1 MDTSGRMSGEPDRPS
16 ASASAVTAMLA
27 GDGDPRSGLRAAAQ
41 LLAQCAGAAG
51 CRILGLEGPI
61 ARVWAEAVDGSPS
74 QEGEDATLDPAAEPL
89 LSRVLATQAAAEIGA
104 PPRQCAVP
112 LFWAGELVGIV
123 DYSGAATAPA
133 GGLTLRLDRRDTL
146 VEQLVAGALARTALS
161 DRLERRER
169 ERVLLSAPGDSAQL
183 VAELY
188 DRLWHGARQLS
199 AATGWPV
206 CDIYAVEGARLRCV
220 LSVEGDERHYAPY
233 EGSTFP
239 LADYPASRR
248 AVEGGRL
255 VWVGADDDPLLAEG
269 ERRSLAEWGY
279 HSWMAVPLRDGGHVV
294 GLAELCDYQ
303 PHDSA
308 PDAQT
313 LEPTGAGMARDLHE
327 LLLQERV
334 DLRERFAGALLEV
347 AQEVSA
353 DLGARGLARSLARAV
368 HDVVGA
374 ADCDVWKLEGE
385 ELRCAASWDDDGL
398 DRAAEG
404 QKQTVELYTS
414 SRAALRERRPAVVQ
428 DYEQQELSETEHEV
442 FVDCGFRSSLTMPLI
457 VDDRLVGLID
467 VYDRRARD
475 YAESLS
481 FIISAGQLVAG
492 AFANAWLAE
501 QLQRAMADMHSLVD
515 AGSSIGSSLDF
526 DEVMRTIAARMCEVA
541 HAAACDLYTVAGDE
555 VIGQCAVFDG
565 ELQPE
570 FRGRRFSFEEFYLLE
585 QGVAETEIVEI
596 RDVREDPRV
605 SQHEREEWLCYDMTS
620 GVLLPL
626 RVHGELVGQAL
637 INDRQARSFEPLEP
651 LLALAQ
657 IAAQAIVNARQFRDL
672 QDGARRLALV
682 NEAGL
687 DLSSSLDVER
697 VLAKTA
703 ERLCEVID
711 VPRCDVYL
719 RDDAETV
726 HCVASFTGGVKD
738 MARLGR
744 RFSLAEWDLTRAVL
758 EHGETLA
765 AETSEDPRLGDSE
778 RRQMLEWGERSALL
792 VPLRVGDQT
801 IGDVEL
807 FETRRQRVFTADEK
821 ATVEAVCRVAALA
834 IENARLFEQ
843 TKSLHLENLRGLTS
857 ALTAKDYYTLGHAGR
872 VSAYMALLGEEL
884 GWDKGLLERVEEATY
899 LHDIGKIGVSDTV
912 LLKRGPLSD
921 EEWEQIRQHPVIG
934 ADILQPLF
942 DDDLVATVRHHHE
955 RWDGTGYPE
964 GLVGTETPE
973 MARALCVVDAYDAMS
988 YAHPYHES
996 RSYSSCVEE
1005 LERCAGK
1012 QFDAVMVQAFLRVL
1026 GRLRASTLQ
1035 AQQAARVAAEGLD
1048 PEVLGRLRAPS
1059 DEELPEYAAAAEVL
1073 RTARGSNPAVRYM
1086 QAIAARG
1093 KGYVIVAEAEE
1104 AVADHSPIGEEV
1116 FPDESL
1122 RRCFAGEEPDVVL
1135 LGFDQWGVWVSGVA
1149 PVYDAADDVAFVVMA
1164 DIPVEHVRTAGVRS
1178 DSEQPLASLLHA
1190 AAVRLTRAEMDAIT
1204 DGLTGLYNHRHLQDR
1219 LAEEAELARSSGGR
1233 LAVLF
1238 CDLDWFKQFNDTY
1251 GHRYGDGVLL
1261 GTAGAIESC
1270 VRRGDVVAR
1279 YGGEEFVVVLDGADE
1294 TVATEVAGRIR
1305 AAVADLRFEPADA
1318 GITISVGIA
1327 LCPEHGCTREELLSA
1342 ADTAMYAAK
1351 ACGRDRVVVSGL
1363 EPPGVLRRVTDQPA
1377 DVGSAAGKASGGK
1390 GSGAARGAT
1399 SAAEPSPAGT
1409 LAADRRR
1416 AAERRAG
1423 ERREGERRVPRQD
1436 RRSRRA
1442 AEPGRRDEPTQGP
1455 GAKA

>member
-1 MDTSGRMSGEPDRPS
+1 MGTSSRMSGEPDRPP
-16 ASASAVTAMLA
+16 AFAFAVTAMLA

-41 LLAQCAGAAG
+41 LLAQRAGAAG

-61 ARVWAEAVDGSPS
+61 ARVWVEAVDEGLSY
-74 QEGEDATLDPAAEPL
+74 EGEDITLDPAAEPL
-89 LSRVLATQAAAEIGA
+89 LSRVLATRAAAEEGA

-112 LFWAGELVGIV
+112 LFWSGELVGIV
-123 DYSGAATAPA
+123 DYSAAATGADA
-133 GGLTLRLDRRDTL
+133 AGLTLRVDGRDTL

-169 ERVLLSAPGDSAQL
+169 ERMLLSAPGDSAPL

-206 CDIYAVEGARLRCV
+206 CDIYAVEGPRLRCV
-220 LSVEGDERHYAPY
+220 LSVEGDERHFAPY

-239 LADYPASRR
+239 LAGYPASRR
-248 AVEGGRL
+248 AVESGL
-255 VWVGADDDPLLAEG
+255 VVWVGADDDPLLAEG
-269 ERRSLAEWGY
+269 ERSSLAEWGY
-279 HSWMAVPLRDGGHVV
+279 HSWMAVPLRDGGRVL

-313 LEPTGAGMARDLHE
+313 LEPTAAGMARDLHE

-347 AQEVSA
+347 AREVSA

-374 ADCDVWKLEGE
+374 VDCDVWKLEGE

-414 SRAALRERRPAVVQ
+414 SRAALRERRPVVVR
-428 DYEQQELSETEHEV
+428 DYEQQELSETEREV

-457 VDDRLVGLID
+457 VDDRLVGMID

-501 QLQRAMADMHSLVD
+501 RLQRATADMHSLVD
-515 AGSSIGSSLDF
+515 AGESIGSSLDF
-526 DEVMRTIAARMCEVA
+526 DEVMRAIALRMCEVA
-541 HAAACDLYTVAGDE
+541 HAAACDLYTVVGDE
-555 VIGQCAVFDG
+555 VIGQCAVLDG
-565 ELQPE
+565 ELQPG
-570 FRGRRFSFEEFYLLE
+570 FRDRRFSFEEFYLL
-585 QGVAETEIVEI
+585 QKGVAETEVVEI
-596 RDVREDPRV
+596 RDVREDRRV
-605 SQHEREEWLCYDMTS
+605 AQREREEWLRYDMTS

-657 IAAQAIVNARQFRDL
+657 IAAQAVVNARQFSDL
-672 QDGARRLALV
+672 EAGARRLALV

-687 DLSSSLDVER
+687 DLSSSLEVER

-711 VPRCDVYL
+711 VPRCDVFL

-726 HCVASFTGGVKD
+726 HCVASLTGGVKD
-738 MARLGR
+738 SSWLGR
-744 RFSLAEWDLTRAVL
+744 RFPLAEWDLTRAVL

-765 AETSEDPRLGDSE
+765 AETADDPRLGDAE
-778 RRQMLEWGERSALL
+778 RRQMLEWGERSALF
-792 VPLRVGDQT
+792 VPLRVGDTT

-807 FETRRQRVFTADEK
+807 FETRRQRAFTADEK

-872 VSAYMALLGEEL
+872 VSAYMVLLGEEL
-884 GWDKGLLERVEEATY
+884 GWDKGLLERVEEASY
-899 LHDIGKIGVSDTV
+899 LHDIGMIGVSDTV
-912 LLKRGPLSD
+912 LLKRGPLSE

-934 ADILQPLF
+934 AEILQPLF
-942 DDDLVATVRHHHE
+942 AEDLVAAVRHHHE
-955 RWDGTGYPE
+955 RWDGSGYPE
-964 GLVGTETPE
+964 GLVGTATLEA
-973 MARALCVVDAYDAMS
+973 ARALSVVDAYDAMS

-1005 LERCAGK
+1005 LERCAGS
-1012 QFDAVMVQAFLRVL
+1012 QFDAGMVQAFLRVL
-1026 GRLRASTLQ
+1026 ERLRAMYLQ
-1035 AQQAARVAAEGLD
+1035 AQQAAQIAAERLD
-1048 PEVLGRLRAPS
+1048 PESLGRLRVPA
-1059 DEELPEYAAAAEVL
+1059 DEELPEYAEAAEVL
-1073 RTARGSNPAVRYM
+1073 RAARDSEPAVRYV

-1104 AVADHSPIGEEV
+1104 PGAEHSPIGEEV

-1122 RRCFAGEEPDVVL
+1122 RQSFSGEEPDVVL
-1135 LGFDQWGVWVSGVA
+1135 LGADQWGVWVSGVA
-1149 PVYDAADDVAFVVMA
+1149 PVYDEAGDVAFVVMA
-1164 DIPVEHVRTAGVRS
+1164 DVAVEHVRTPGFRS

-1190 AAVRLTRAEMDAIT
+1190 AAVRLTRAEMDAVT

-1219 LAEEAELARSSGGR
+1219 LADEAELARSSGGR

-1261 GTAGAIESC
+1261 GTARAIESC

-1279 YGGEEFVVVLDGADE
+1279 YGGEEFVVLLGGADAA
-1294 TVATEVAGRIR
+1294 VATDVAERIR
-1305 AAVADLRFEPADA
+1305 AAVADLHFEPADV
-1318 GITISVGIA
+1318 GITMSVGIA

-1351 ACGRDRVVVSGL
+1351 AGGRDRVMVSGL
-1363 EPPGVLRRVTDQPA
+1363 ESRDVLRRVTDRQA
-1377 DVGSAAGKASGGK
+1377 DVTPAAGDASGGG
-1390 GSGAARGAT
+1390 GSGVAHGAASGPDRQPTAGT
-1399 SAAEPSPAGT
+1399 SAR
-1409 LAADRRR
+1409 DRR
-1416 AAERRAG
+1416 AAERRTG
-1423 ERREGERRVPRQD
+1423 ERRDGERRASRQD
-1436 RRSRRA
+1436 RRSA
-1442 AEPGRRDEPTQGP
+1442 NAGGPPEEPTQGP